1 MPSTSAR
8 SWGWSAAAEWIVSQG
23 RERRLVPRT
32 VMSICTATCLPEL
45 PEHGGV
51 AMAHERTLSARED
64 GRHPA
69 PSAVDGTQG
78 IDPAVQALE
87 PSVGDP
93 PMYRGRTQP
102 ERDQPPVGDD
112 PVPPN
117 SEPGNDGVEQAHR
130 SGPGP
135 FAGGGIRVFAR
146 IAGTKSITPPEG
158 GGEMRARGAGSET
171 KGWRGRDR
179 CPTRGR
185 MRWLDCDRC
194 PTRRRTRGRHDH
206 AAAVASYFRKP
217 S

>member
-1 MPSTSAR
+1 
-8 SWGWSAAAEWIVSQG
+8 
-23 RERRLVPRT
+23 
-32 VMSICTATCLPEL
+32 
-45 PEHGGV
+45 
-51 AMAHERTLSARED
+51 MAHERTLSARED

-146 IAGTKSITPPEG
+146 IAGTKSITPQRVAEKC
-158 GGEMRARGAGSET
+158 ARGA
-171 KGWRGRDR
+171 RGVKRKVGGAV
-179 CPTRGR
+179 T
-185 MRWLDCDRC
+185 
-194 PTRRRTRGRHDH
+194 
-206 AAAVASYFRKP
+206 AALLAVVRAGATTTPGAVASYFRKP